1 MNETREYSV
10 ILWLKVVRGSWELVN
25 RLQKLMP
32 FQPHESAEYKGVRD
46 FHWRFGKRKDAER
59 FVDALRDFANAPEVL
74 LFKLTNYDNVR
85 ITYKDTV
92 KELS

>member
-1 MNETREYSV
+1 M
-10 ILWLKVVRGSWELVN
+10 
-25 RLQKLMP
+25 
-32 FQPHESAEYKGVRD
+32 RD